1 MKTERII
8 LSAVLL
14 ILGVMFYFSCPL
26 HNYSDNQGLT
36 AQRTRE
42 VAWAKP
48 LPELLNSSNISEASS
63 TPRTPAVP
71 PSTQPSSKTS
81 LVDLMKASGTDKL
94 FRHGYHRFYESLL
107 EPLRL
112 KNGLRMVE
120 IGVESGRSMATW
132 VKYFE
137 NAASDGIQGV
147 AFNAN
152 GELGTSA
159 CVKENVPGCKK
170 MKFFTG
176 DQSNIDFLK
185 LLIKEGAGV
194 DPVSVLKAG
203 ISPDWDRVGWDLVID
218 DGSHVPE
225 HNLISFA
232 ALYPFVRPG
241 GLYVIEDIES
251 SYLDHPNANIY
262 GYKIEGA
269 GLGKTPPGNFVEK
282 MKQLVDVMNRDW
294 FYAPNFSILGPSVD
308 HSIRS
313 ITFAGGMICV
323 QKSFVSDQGYPN
335 GPVLAGMSHGG
346 ASPSIAQRISEVA
359 KEKPFPRLFN

>member
-1 MKTERII
+1 MDLTKLLL
-8 LSAVLL
+8 LSFVFSSGVFLGSFINVEYGSKYAVRSP
-14 ILGVMFYFSCPL
+14 FSMQLSKLPPTFSGKAISNCVNASDMAPVAPL
-26 HNYSDNQGLT
+26 SGQT
-36 AQRTRE
+36 STR
-42 VAWAKP
+42 
-48 LPELLNSSNISEASS
+48 
-63 TPRTPAVP
+63 
-71 PSTQPSSKTS
+71 TS

-94 FRHGYHRFYESLL
+94 SRHGYHRFYESLL

-112 KNGLRMVE
+112 KTELRMLE

-137 NAASDGIQGV
+137 NAALDGIQGV
-147 AFNAN
+147 AYNAN
-152 GELGTSA
+152 GELATSA
-159 CVKENVPGCKK
+159 CAKEKFPGCQK

-176 DQSNIDFLK
+176 DQSNVDFLK
-185 LLIKEGAGV
+185 LLVKEGAGV
-194 DPVSVLKAG
+194 DPASVKAG
-203 ISPDWDRVGWDLVID
+203 ISPNWDRVGWDLIID

-251 SYLDHPNANIY
+251 SYLDHPNAVIY

-269 GLGKTPPGNFVEK
+269 GLGKPPPGNFVEK
-282 MKQLVDVMNRDW
+282 MKQLVDVINRDW
-294 FYAPNFSILGPSVD
+294 FYDPKFTILGPSVD

-335 GPVLAGMSHGG
+335 GPVLADRSYGG
-346 ASPSIAQRISEVA
+346 ASPSIAQRMSEVA
-359 KEKPFPRLFN
+359 KEKPFPKLFN